1 LATEIVALT
10 PERLPALLRFA
21 ERVWTRPRSRAFE
34 HWRYEEPPFHG
45 AFLALRDGEC
55 LAAESAFR
63 HPYRVGD
70 EVVDFLEVFDW
81 FSLPELRNAG
91 LGVRIMQRYM
101 REPEPLLLV
110 GGTADT
116 RALLP
121 RLGWKVVAQAS
132 RWSRSIG
139 AEVAAAALA
148 RRLRV
153 PATLARRLAPL
164 ALALGGRVGSPR
176 PPAGGRAIAVTKL
189 GDEALRLERGP
200 IAYGTRPLWTPALL
214 RWLVLG
220 FPGAGHFV
228 PLYFAVDGAIAGFAV
243 LRLYPSEGGCDAEIV
258 DAFAP
263 APTAE
268 LYAWFVAELL
278 VRAAGFGAGRIA
290 ASTTCP
296 ILAEALRRLRFAE
309 SEPSPVQVW
318 WPGREGL
325 PGPLGFVGTTGD
337 MPILPLVERWVGAP
351 PGTR

>member
-21 ERVWTRPRSRAFE
+21 ERVWTRPRSRGFE
-34 HWRYEEPPFHG
+34 RWRYEEPPFHG

-70 EVVDFLEVFDW
+70 EIVDFLEVFDW
-81 FSLPELRNAG
+81 FSLPALRNAG

-116 RALLP
+116 QALLP

-132 RWSRSIG
+132 RWSRAIG
-139 AEVAAAALA
+139 ARAAAAALA
-148 RRLRV
+148 RRL
-153 PATLARRLAPL
+153 PIPPPLARGLAPV
-164 ALALGGRVGSPR
+164 ALALRGGRGR
-176 PPAGGRAIAVTKL
+176 ACAAPPGGRAIAATTL

-200 IAYGTRPLWTPALL
+200 IGYGTRPLWTPELL
-214 RWLVLG
+214 RWLTLG
-220 FPGAGHFV
+220 FPGVGHFV
-228 PLYFAVDGAIAGFAV
+228 PLYFAVGDALAGFAL
-243 LRLYPSEGGCDAEIV
+243 LRIYPTPEGADAEIV

-263 APTAE
+263 DPSPA
-268 LYAWFVAELL
+268 LYAWFVSELSAL
-278 VRAAGFGAGRIA
+278 AAGLGADRIA
-290 ASTTCP
+290 ANTTCTA
-296 ILAEALRRLRFAE
+296 LAEGFRRNGFAE
-309 SEPSPVQVW
+309 SQPSPVQVW
-318 WPGREGL
+318 WPGRDEL

-337 MPILPLVERWVGAP
+337 MPILPLVEQWIAP
-351 PGTR
+351 PGEA